1 MHALR
6 TNRICLNVILI
17 LILKIEG
24 SNNVLYG
31 VDEGYKIN
39 KEFYQ
44 NLFNTFLSKRYFESN
59 MFEVPFP

>member
-6 TNRICLNVILI
+6 TNGICLNVILI

-31 VDEGYKIN
+31 VDEVI
-39 KEFYQ
+39 
-44 NLFNTFLSKRYFESN
+44 R
-59 MFEVPFP
+59 